1 MSEADGCFRLITT
14 VYGSLA
20 STLSTY
26 FQRLRPIDATRP
38 QRLSDGTTSAEDI
51 SRPLWNLTPFRRVM
65 VWRKPFSDT
74 ACDSASSGTG
84 LNPLSYVKSDSLTCH
99 MIS

>member
-1 MSEADGCFRLITT
+1 MSEAEGCFRLITT

-38 QRLSDGTTSAEDI
+38 QRRRDGTTSAEVI
-51 SRPLWNLTPFRRVM
+51 SLPLWNLTPFRSVM
-65 VWRKPFSDT
+65 VWRRPLSVT

-84 LNPLSYVKSDSLTCH
+84 LKPLSYVKSDSLTCH